1 MGSSEGLHVHLT
13 HHLCVQLP
21 GWQQPGFP
29 PHSHPEPDPGR
40 GPGFS
45 SGGSRVIW
53 CPSCGIC
60 QGERTEQRWLG
71 TKSHGGLHSLAPGRA
86 CGTPDFIQLQGHG
99 GAQGG
104 WNFPGSSHGSLWLSP
119 GAELVTRTP
128 MCPAGKELPA
138 LGARSFPKEADTVSS
153 QCKILRCNSEYVA
166 ATLHLRGPD
175 RSSAFCTALRSY
187 SLCTRRTA
195 RTCRGDLAFHSAV
208 HGIEDLM
215 IQNNCS
221 KEGPTALPRPQP
233 PAPNPHGFESID
245 ICDYERSFLYKHG
258 RPPGFQHCAAFG
270 DPHIRTFHDDFH
282 TCRVEGSWPL
292 LDNDYLFV
300 QATSSPVAKGSNA
313 TVTSKLTIIFKNM
326 KECIDQK
333 VYQAELDNVPAAFQ
347 DGSVNGGTR
356 PGGSSLAIRE
366 HSPGR
371 HVEIRADYI
380 GTTIAVRQA
389 GRQLS
394 FSIRAA
400 EEVAQAFTEEQDLQL
415 CVGGCP
421 HSQRMSRSPRGRGRV
436 PAETA
441 RALCREMLPV
451 EDVYFQSC
459 VFDVVTSG
467 DANFT
472 MAAHGALE
480 DARLFLPDAEKLHIF
495 QAGGGCP
502 LTPSSSLL
510 LLFLLPCGLWAI
522 LLHF

>member
-1 MGSSEGLHVHLT
+1 MGM
-13 HHLCVQLP
+13 
-21 GWQQPGFP
+21 
-29 PHSHPEPDPGR
+29 
-40 GPGFS
+40 
-45 SGGSRVIW
+45 
-53 CPSCGIC
+53 
-60 QGERTEQRWLG
+60 
-71 TKSHGGLHSLAPGRA
+71 GRA
-86 CGTPDFIQLQGHG
+86 AH
-99 GAQGG
+99 
-104 WNFPGSSHGSLWLSP
+104 SRSP
-119 GAELVTRTP
+119 GQLENSGLFLRAFLLLFLLRH
-128 MCPAGKELPA
+128 
-138 LGARSFPKEADTVSS
+138 VSS

-166 ATLHLRGPD
+166 ATLHLRGPE
-175 RSSAFCTALRSY
+175 RGAAFCTALRSY

-221 KEGPTALPRPQP
+221 KEGPTAPPRPRP
-233 PAPNPHGFESID
+233 AAPNAARGFESLD

-347 DGSVNGGTR
+347 DGSVDGGAR
-356 PGGSSLAIRE
+356 PGGSSLSIRE
-366 HSPGR
+366 LSPGR
-371 HVEIRADYI
+371 HVEIRAGYI

-394 FSIRAA
+394 FSIRAP
-400 EEVAQAFTEEQDLQL
+400 EEVARAFTEEQDLQL

-480 DARLFLPDAEKLHIF
+480 DARLFLPDSEKLHIF
-495 QAGGGCP
+495 QAGGGCQ
-502 LTPSSSLL
+502 LSSPSFLLHLL
-510 LLFLLPCGLWAI
+510 LLLPCGFWAG

>member
-1 MGSSEGLHVHLT
+1 MGKPARSKSPG
-13 HHLCVQLP
+13 QLEN
-21 GWQQPGFP
+21 PGF
-29 PHSHPEPDPGR
+29 
-40 GPGFS
+40 F
-45 SGGSRVIW
+45 
-53 CPSCGIC
+53 
-60 QGERTEQRWLG
+60 L
-71 TKSHGGLHSLAPGRA
+71 RA
-86 CGTPDFIQLQGHG
+86 LLLLLFCRH
-99 GAQGG
+99 
-104 WNFPGSSHGSLWLSP
+104 
-119 GAELVTRTP
+119 
-128 MCPAGKELPA
+128 
-138 LGARSFPKEADTVSS
+138 VSS

-166 ATLHLRGPD
+166 ATLNLRGSN
-175 RSSAFCTALRSY
+175 RNAAYCNALRSY
-187 SLCTRRTA
+187 SHCTRKTA
-195 RTCRGDLAFHSAV
+195 RTCRGDLAYHSAV

-221 KEGPTALPRPQP
+221 KEGPTSPPRPRP
-233 PAPNPHGFESID
+233 PAPNHQGFESLD
-245 ICDYERSFLYKHG
+245 ICNYEKSFLYKHG
-258 RPPGFQHCAAFG
+258 QPPSYQHCAAFG

-292 LDNDYLFV
+292 LDNNYLFV

-333 VYQAELDNVPAAFQ
+333 VYQAEIDNLPAAFE
-347 DGSVNGGTR
+347 DGSVNGGER

-366 HSPGR
+366 RSPGR
-371 HVEIRADYI
+371 HVEIRAEYI

-400 EEVAQAFTEEQDLQL
+400 
-415 CVGGCP
+415 
-421 HSQRMSRSPRGRGRV
+421 
-436 PAETA
+436 AEAA
-441 RALCREMLPV
+441 RALCKEMLPV

-480 DARLFLPDAEKLHIF
+480 DARVFLPNAEKLHIF
-495 QAGGGCP
+495 QAGAGCP
-502 LTPSSSLL
+502 CVSSS
-510 LLFLLPCGLWAI
+510 FLLIITSGLWAV